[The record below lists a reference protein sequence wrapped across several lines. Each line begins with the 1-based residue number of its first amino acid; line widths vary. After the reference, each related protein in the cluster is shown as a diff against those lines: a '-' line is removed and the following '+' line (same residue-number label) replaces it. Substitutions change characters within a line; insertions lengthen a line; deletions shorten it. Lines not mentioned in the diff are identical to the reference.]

1 MSAFYVAL
9 ICIAAGELLHARR
22 KHLAGLLWMLSFFVR
37 CDGGYDTATVGAED
51 DVYYCE
57 DVTVR

>member
-1 MSAFYVAL
+1 
-9 ICIAAGELLHARR
+9 
-22 KHLAGLLWMLSFFVR
+22 MLSFFVR